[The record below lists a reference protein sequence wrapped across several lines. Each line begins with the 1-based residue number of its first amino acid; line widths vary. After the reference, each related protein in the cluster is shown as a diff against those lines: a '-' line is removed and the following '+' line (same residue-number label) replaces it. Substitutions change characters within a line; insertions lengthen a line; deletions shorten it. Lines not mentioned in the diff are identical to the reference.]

1 MRRRPDWTSAHPGRF
16 STHPLRWAAVA
27 LALLS
32 GTHWWS
38 SSAALAVDADAAPA
52 VIAPTDAKAAVES
65 AVSAETVSTMPTPA
79 EIAREEA
86 AKESLE
92 RLFGG
97 ATPGG
102 LSDLR
107 AMQDHVRQL
116 TGQLVRTTVGVTVGN
131 AQGSGV
137 IISKDG
143 YVLTAAHVASRPN
156 RDVLFLLS
164 DGRKLKGKTL
174 GLNRSL
180 DSGLM
185 KIDGVDDLP
194 FAEMGKIDG
203 MKLGQWC
210 LATGHPGGYQEDR
223 QAVLRL
229 GRVQWISNDKTIVT
243 DCTLVGGDSGGPLF
257 DMYGRVIGI
266 NSRIASDIKANMHV
280 PVSTFSETWD
290 RLTKAEAWGHYPGDT
305 PYLGVKGA
313 PEATNAQL
321 TEVKPGSP
329 AEKAKLEVGDIVLKF
344 GDKEITDFKSLID
357 AVQETQPKDRV
368 KITVQRGE
376 ETKELTITTQPG
388 THTPVVSR
396 GR

>member
-16 STHPLRWAAVA
+16 STRPLRWAAVA

-376 ETKELTITTQPG
+376 ETKELTITMG
-388 THTPVVSR
+388 KID
-396 GR
+396 